1 MRKNGEAT
9 ERRVSIVKYWEVLF
23 EGGLQKSRGTLHVR
37 RSYENCLYQ
46 KISPSGEVRLAGI
59 WLQLAAKVS
68 VAIATIADF
77 LEPSL
82 QFVLMYA

>member
-37 RSYENCLYQ
+37 RSYENCLYR
-46 KISPSGEVRLAGI
+46 KISPS
-59 WLQLAAKVS
+59 
-68 VAIATIADF
+68 
-77 LEPSL
+77 
-82 QFVLMYA
+82 